1 MTDSST
7 SEPEVR
13 ALYRQLLDAWNS
25 CDGDAFGALFSEQG
39 EVIGFDGS
47 DNKGRDAITEEMS
60 RIFADHETGRYVGK
74 VRGVRFLRS
83 DVAVLRS
90 VAGLVPAGQSDIEP
104 KLNAQQTLV
113 AQEIE
118 GAWRVLLYQ
127 NTPAQFHGRP
137 EAVEELT
144 NELRAEL
151 ERSD

>member
-1 MTDSST
+1 MTDDSANGA
-7 SEPEVR
+7 EVR

-25 CDGDAFGALFSEQG
+25 ADGDAFGALFSDQG

-47 DNKGRDAITEEMS
+47 DNKGRDAITAEMS

-118 GAWRVLLYQ
+118 GTWRVLLYQ

-137 EAVEELT
+137 EAVETLT
-144 NELRAEL
+144 NELRREL
-151 ERSD
+151 EISD